1 MFHYDFDLPIKPGKH
16 THTHTITI
24 IWHHKIIFH
33 GYIKEKYERKEEKRR
48 RKMEIKSKL
57 YQWLYAFW
65 LVVWILL
72 GLKGRCL
79 NFSDINPSLSAGLR
93 AYAFLSFESAL
104 PLSFL
109 IFYFIFKAKSPFCEE
124 SYKPPT
130 SEANVRM
137 RKRFSKHRIPIYS
150 LRAPGKKLL
159 IMVYYT
165 AN

>member
-1 MFHYDFDLPIKPGKH
+1 MVRWLNASMACIAWTGPKQLILKNVWTSNYLYLNVPLWFWFTNQAGKTH

-24 IWHHKIIFH
+24 IWHYKIIFH

-57 YQWLYAFW
+57 DQWLYAFW

-104 PLSFL
+104 PLSLF
-109 IFYFIFKAKSPFCEE
+109 FIFLFHIQS
-124 SYKPPT
+124 
-130 SEANVRM
+130 
-137 RKRFSKHRIPIYS
+137 
-150 LRAPGKKLL
+150 
-159 IMVYYT
+159 
-165 AN
+165 

>member
-1 MFHYDFDLPIKPGKH
+1 MILIYQSSGEN

-24 IWHHKIIFH
+24 IWHYKIIFH
-33 GYIKEKYERKEEKRR
+33 GYIKEIYERKEEKRR

-104 PLSFL
+104 PLSFFN
-109 IFYFIFKAKSPFCEE
+109 FYFIFKAKSPFCEE
-124 SYKPPT
+124 SHKPPT

-137 RKRFSKHRIPIYS
+137 RKRFSKHPIPIYS